1 MVDLNKIRD
10 RLKSITHSDK
20 DSSLWKPSP
29 GSQQIRI
36 VPYKFDEE
44 MPFIEL
50 YFHYGIKG
58 KSILSLKTFGESDPI
73 AEFSERLKSSGNQD
87 DYRMGRHFEPK
98 LRIYAPMIVRGEE
111 SKGVRYWGFGKM
123 VYSELLSIMSDEDY
137 GDISDISNGRDVVV
151 DYKSAEEL
159 GKSFPETKVRV
170 KPNQTILY
178 EDLENSKKLLDN
190 QKEIHEIFKKEDYDT
205 LKKHLDDYLND
216 NTESSNKEEDE
227 SSKEVVETTSNV
239 EDAFDD
245 LFNNK

>member
-98 LRIYAPMIVRGEE
+98 LRILSKKSAFLDSPQFLFKSAKMIFLKIYLEIQNCFFKWLFWRPF
-111 SKGVRYWGFGKM
+111 VRYF
-123 VYSELLSIMSDEDY
+123 
-137 GDISDISNGRDVVV
+137 
-151 DYKSAEEL
+151 
-159 GKSFPETKVRV
+159 TK
-170 KPNQTILY
+170 IY
-178 EDLENSKKLLDN
+178 
-190 QKEIHEIFKKEDYDT
+190 
-205 LKKHLDDYLND
+205 
-216 NTESSNKEEDE
+216 
-227 SSKEVVETTSNV
+227 
-239 EDAFDD
+239 
-245 LFNNK
+245 